1 MTGTTTTPAAPA
13 APADEFGDAFAQL
26 TAAGDTPPAAA
37 PAAPAVVPGPDGS
50 EGGVPP
56 AAVTPPAETPHVP
69 GEPAA
74 APPAA
79 APSATPPAAT
89 GGTEPPAAPATPPA
103 ADTPP
108 AAPAA
113 PAVHTPT
120 AEEWQALQ
128 REIAELR
135 AARETPPAAPAA
147 APAPAAP
154 PPPLY
159 SADEETFLQNHFK
172 EWEDVARGESLVR
185 RGEYQRL
192 TTHIFTEIGKV
203 IQPLL
208 EAFPQLQQNLQYRD
222 LKDDVPDYDAA
233 RDAVI
238 DWVDTQPAFL
248 KAAYEQVMES
258 GTSADIAAMYERF
271 KKETGWTAPAATA
284 PNANGAPAAAA
295 PPAAP
300 AAAALTKPAPAPSA
314 AAAAAAAALAPV
326 RTSRTDPAASPDPTD
341 FDGAWKEITAQQS

>member
-1 MTGTTTTPAAPA
+1 M
-13 APADEFGDAFAQL
+13 
-26 TAAGDTPPAAA
+26 
-37 PAAPAVVPGPDGS
+37 
-50 EGGVPP
+50 
-56 AAVTPPAETPHVP
+56 
-69 GEPAA
+69 
-74 APPAA
+74 
-79 APSATPPAAT
+79 
-89 GGTEPPAAPATPPA
+89 
-103 ADTPP
+103 
-108 AAPAA
+108 
-113 PAVHTPT
+113 HTPT

-159 SADEETFLQNHFK
+159 TADEQAAIGTYLK
-172 EWEDVARGESLVR
+172 EWEDVARGEALLR
-185 RGEYQRL
+185 RGEYQGL
-192 TTHIFTEIGKV
+192 TAHIFTEIGRV
-203 IQPLL
+203 LQPIL

-238 DWVDTQPAFL
+238 EWVDTQPAFL

-258 GTSADIAAMYERF
+258 GTSADIAEMYARF
-271 KKETGWTAPAATA
+271 KKDTGWTAPAATA
-284 PNANGAPAAAA
+284 PNANGAQPAAA
-295 PPAAP
+295 PPAASAP
-300 AAAALTKPAPAPSA
+300 AAPSKPAPAPNP

-326 RTSRTDPAASPDPTD
+326 RTSRTDPAASPDPSD